1 MCPLSVV
8 FLASFL
14 AGLLAGGAFAVSAVM
29 LALGGPAAAAAL
41 VWGGGVVGSLAIIA
55 TAFAWK
61 LTSTLCRSAEQ
72 QV

>member
-1 MCPLSVV
+1 MCPLSAV

-29 LALGGPAAAAAL
+29 LALGGPMAAAAL
-41 VWGGGVVGSLAIIA
+41 VWGGGLLGSLAIIA
-55 TAFAWK
+55 TAFAWR
-61 LTSTLCRSAEQ
+61 LTSTLCKSAER